1 MLRLLSSNQPAAWVI
16 VPLTAVLLWG
26 ISAMGVRGEMPSGGE
41 ALSFLAILASAR
53 ILHLSHLES
62 RMRTRP
68 TSIPGW
74 AFVLWS
80 VPLIAGSPARWWW
93 AGFFVLAGLREGLR
107 LGEDDARRSRAL
119 FWMGIHLGMAGVL
132 WPALLVWSL
141 VVPVGCLILRSF
153 RPAET
158 LSLVLGLSAS
168 WGVSWTL
175 PWLLDSPLPAAS
187 PAILIPWRE
196 WTVLLLWLPFG
207 CTGWLLRQQSLA
219 RATARQRSARRL
231 TQWVAGAGLLLA
243 LWGTLGSTGAKGAT
257 QVLFAGGVFCAWTVG
272 WCCPPRWK
280 ATPSIPWILLAL
292 AAAVTVWPWWL
303 GA

>member
-1 MLRLLSSNQPAAWVI
+1 M
-16 VPLTAVLLWG
+16 TAVLLWG
-26 ISAMGVRGEMPSGGE
+26 ISAMGVRGEIPGSGE

-80 VPLIAGSPARWWW
+80 VPLIAGSPTRLWW

-107 LGEDDARRSRAL
+107 LGDDDARRSRAF
-119 FWMGIHLGMAGVL
+119 FWMGIHLGLAGVL
-132 WPALLVWSL
+132 WPAMSVWSL
-141 VVPVGCLILRSF
+141 LVPVGCLILRSF

-158 LSLVLGLSAS
+158 LSLIMGLSAS
-168 WGVSWTL
+168 WGVSWAL
-175 PWLLDSPLPAAS
+175 PWLMEFSLPSAL
-187 PAILIPWRE
+187 PGVQIPWRE

-219 RATARQRSARRL
+219 RPRRGSERPAAL
-231 TQWVAGAGLLLA
+231 RNGSPVRDCCWRCGELISAGAQ
-243 LWGTLGSTGAKGAT
+243 GAA
-257 QVLFAGGVFCAWTVG
+257 QVLFSGGVFCAWTVG
-272 WCCPPRWK
+272 WCCPSRWK
-280 ATPSIPWILLAL
+280 ATPSIPWIPLAL
-292 AAAVTVWPWWL
+292 AVAVTVWPWL
-303 GA
+303 TA